1 MDTGILQFAL
11 HQRARQSGTAA
22 PSVSRRI
29 CRAIGALT
37 LRSRNEPLFSS
48 LQPAAVLIV
57 LSLCAALLSGT
68 PAVATSVATSS
79 PPPMQRIAV
88 AANGRGFIR
97 AKSGRAFHP
106 WGFNYGNRGRLIED
120 FWVRHWRTVAKD
132 FQNMKAMGANVVRVH
147 LQYDK
152 FMLAPN
158 NPNAAA
164 FKMLSRLLVLAQRT
178 RLYLD
183 LTGLACYRVADV
195 PKWYN
200 AMDDKQRWAAQENF
214 WKAVSATC
222 ARSHAVFCY
231 DLVNEPISPGPQP
244 AGHWQPK
251 SSFGGYDFLQYIA
264 LNPGH
269 TDRRQLAT
277 LWIRAM
283 TAAIRSRDKKT
294 LITVGLLPWIPRW
307 GWLSGFVPRIIAPD
321 VDFISIHIYPQ
332 AKHLHQAMVVLRK
345 CAVGKPVVIEE
356 TFPLSCSAAEEERFL
371 LKSRAIACGWLGHY
385 DGYTL
390 QDYARLAAKHRLS
403 IGQAIYREWEQMFVK
418 LKPRFVR

>member
-1 MDTGILQFAL
+1 MYTGILQFPL
-11 HQRARQSGTAA
+11 SQRARHIGAAA
-22 PSVSRRI
+22 PSVSCGFR
-29 CRAIGALT
+29 RAIGALT
-37 LRSRNEPLFSS
+37 LRRCQELLFSS
-48 LQPAAVLIV
+48 RQPVAALIV
-57 LSLCAALLSGT
+57 LCLYAVQINST
-68 PAVATSVATSS
+68 PAVAAALATSS
-79 PPPMQRIAV
+79 PAPMQRIAV

-97 AKSGRAFHP
+97 VKSGRAFHP

-120 FWVRHWRTVAKD
+120 FWDRHWPTVTKD
-132 FQNMKAMGANVVRVH
+132 FQNIKAMGANVVRVH
-147 LQYDK
+147 LQYGK

-158 NPNAAA
+158 KPNAAA

-200 AMDDKQRWAAQENF
+200 AMNDKQRWAAQENF
-214 WKAVSATC
+214 WKAVAATC

-264 LNPGH
+264 LNPNN
-269 TDRRQLAT
+269 TDRQKLAA
-277 LWIRAM
+277 LWIAAM
-283 TAAIRSRDKKT
+283 TVAIRSRDKKT
-294 LITVGLLPWIPRW
+294 LITVGLLPWVPRW
-307 GWLSGFVPRIIAPD
+307 GWLSGFVPRIIAPN

-356 TFPLSCSAAEEERFL
+356 TFPLSCSAAEEEQFL

-390 QDYARLAAKHRLS
+390 QDYVRLARKHRLS
-403 IGQAIYREWEQMFVK
+403 IGQAIYRAWEQMFVK